1 MHVLCIVLDCVLLDS
16 LYEDFD
22 TSCMMLTGT
31 LCCTSDSY
39 FSGMAFFWY
48 TVVIPV
54 LSANIIIGHE
64 VVRLPVAH
72 CELNPIE
79 MAWSQVKGHVKRNN
93 KRYINIVMDIVIVW
107 HLFRFTLTEVK
118 ELVYQGFEAVTS
130 ERWQSLI
137 KHVQEEVEDHYW
149 EQDGLHEELL
159 ERFLIHVSSD
169 SSDSE
174 DGDGGDGGIN
184 DSSTT
189 SNSLLLSLLHLM

>member
-1 MHVLCIVLDCVLLDS
+1 MV
-16 LYEDFD
+16 
-22 TSCMMLTGT
+22 
-31 LCCTSDSY
+31 
-39 FSGMAFFWY
+39 FFWY

-54 LSANIIIGHE
+54 ISANIIIGHE

-93 KRYINIVMDIVIVW
+93 KRYINIVMNIVIVW

-118 ELVYQGFEAVTS
+118 ELVYQGFEAVTF
-130 ERWQSLI
+130 ERSQSLI
-137 KHVQEEVEDHYW
+137 KHIQEEVEDHCW

-174 DGDGGDGGIN
+174 DGDGGIMTLPPPATA
-184 DSSTT
+184 SP
-189 SNSLLLSLLHLM
+189 SLLLSLLHLM

>member
-1 MHVLCIVLDCVLLDS
+1 
-16 LYEDFD
+16 
-22 TSCMMLTGT
+22 
-31 LCCTSDSY
+31 
-39 FSGMAFFWY
+39 MAFFWC

-54 LSANIIIGHE
+54 LSANVIICHE

-159 ERFLIHVSSD
+159 EQFLIHVSSD
-169 SSDSE
+169 SRDSE
-174 DGDGGDGGIN
+174 DGDGGIN

-189 SNSLLLSLLHLM
+189 SNSESKSSSEPTSSDVRLFDIYNTSVTTCMLFPRSH

>member
-1 MHVLCIVLDCVLLDS
+1 M
-16 LYEDFD
+16 
-22 TSCMMLTGT
+22 
-31 LCCTSDSY
+31 
-39 FSGMAFFWY
+39 
-48 TVVIPV
+48 IPV
-54 LSANIIIGHE
+54 LSANVIIGHE

-79 MAWSQVKGHVKRNN
+79 MAWSQVKGHVKQNN

-107 HLFRFTLTEVK
+107 HLLRFTLTEVK

-149 EQDGLHEELL
+149 EQDGLHEEFL
-159 ERFLIHVSSD
+159 ERFLIHISSD
-169 SSDSE
+169 SSDGS
-174 DGDGGDGGIN
+174 IN

-189 SNSLLLSLLHLM
+189 SNSESESSCELTSSDVR

>member
-1 MHVLCIVLDCVLLDS
+1 MPVTTAQLKGWLDKKRIAYPESS
-16 LYEDFD
+16 LKRDLWEIIKQAKTPPRYAIDEIAG
-22 TSCMMLTGT
+22 SK
-31 LCCTSDSY
+31 
-39 FSGMAFFWY
+39 
-48 TVVIPV
+48 V
-54 LSANIIIGHE
+54 LSANVIICHE

-93 KRYINIVMDIVIVW
+93 K
-107 HLFRFTLTEVK
+107 RFTLTEVK

-159 ERFLIHVSSD
+159 EQFLIHVSSD
-169 SSDSE
+169 SRDSE
-174 DGDGGDGGIN
+174 DGDGGIN

-189 SNSLLLSLLHLM
+189 SNSESKSSSEPTSSDESLGGWD